1 MTTYLTSLLGH
12 VASYGLRADH
22 AARVLV
28 QRTIDE
34 FSLVVCQKT
43 GLEFEF
49 LTRYKDDIMMRVM
62 TGNVSYTPRIC
73 KGKTQHGTS
82 CKKMTLM
89 GYCHEHQHQE
99 TTLESK
105 KRRVDAHMTTSTRK
119 LKKKINDIVPLK
131 FKFV

>member
-1 MTTYLTSLLGH
+1 MTTYLTTLLGH

-49 LTRYKDDIMMRVM
+49 LTQCKDDIMTRVM
-62 TGNVSYTPRIC
+62 AGNLSEEPQMCR
-73 KGKTQHGTS
+73 GKTRHGAS
-82 CKKMTLM
+82 CKKRTLM

-105 KRRVDAHMTTSTRK
+105 KRRVHAHMNTKNFKKTT
-119 LKKKINDIVPLK
+119 DVIVPLK
-131 FKFV
+131 FKFM